1 MKKIYRI
8 AAICFSITLCS
19 TMCMPLPAAAAET
32 ESGLPDMQFIADF
45 QNLTDAVE
53 NLSGDSTEEDVEE
66 VLEIFKNTDFG
77 SEEDVENEDGSSLAG
92 SMSIDI
98 SNSGSGSDPYYV
110 QQMYAKLQLEL
121 ANKAKLQAQEQI
133 ESIRNKQEEK
143 KKAYESLSEARDLQ
157 AKAETASDKK
167 SEITAELRNYMNEKN
182 IVLPESTD
190 KTNKNKYTVE
200 EWNQIVSSLTDYIEQ
215 MENSTQQEM
224 VYIQDFMKQYND
236 YLYNAN
242 TAMNGA
248 SQSLASLS
256 RGQTMLGGGST
267 GLMVTGVLA
276 GIIVGIAGTLLVI
289 RLRKRQ
295 KKDVQ

>member
-8 AAICFSITLCS
+8 AAICLSIALCS
-19 TMCMPLPAAAAET
+19 TMCIPLPAAAAET
-32 ESGLPDMQFIADF
+32 ESELADMQFIADF

-98 SNSGSGSDPYYV
+98 SNSGSIPYV

-121 ANKAKLQAQEQI
+121 ANNAKLQAQEQI
-133 ESIRNKQEEK
+133 ESIRNKQEEQ

-236 YLYNAN
+236 YLYDAN

-256 RGQTMLGGGST
+256 RGQTMLGGGNT